1 MSTYE
6 QVSYTTS
13 AGAAGLPPTV
23 SVEQAGEM
31 LGIGRTLA
39 YRLAARGELPVPVVR
54 IGRSL
59 KVPTAPLLALLG
71 LNGTGSQAR
80 PGAVAGDAA

>member
-6 QVSYTTS
+6 QASHTISV
-13 AGAAGLPPTV
+13 GAAGLAPTV
-23 SVEQAGEM
+23 SVEQAGKM

-39 YRLAARGELPVPVVR
+39 YRLAACGELPVPIVR

-59 KVPTAPLLALLG
+59 RVPTAPLLALLG
-71 LNGTGSQAR
+71 LNSTSSQSR
-80 PGAVAGDAA
+80 PGTEARDA